1 MKKYVVVYN
10 DTTADVICQNL
21 ADAEEYI
28 LSRAEEDLYEEM
40 LVDTWDDWSE
50 SPQAYIQSYAD
61 YFARVKKGLTHDS
74 WQYHRIYTINGFM
87 LYRAGIHY
95 FIYEIEELD

>member
-10 DTTADVICQNL
+10 DTADVICQNL

-50 SPQAYIQSYAD
+50 SPQAFIQSYAD
-61 YFARVKKGLTHDS
+61 YFARVHHHLS
-74 WQYHRIYTINGFM
+74 YSRIHTTNAFM
-87 LYRAGIHY
+87 LYRKGINY
-95 FIYEIEELD
+95 FIYEVEELD

>member
-28 LSRAEEDLYEEM
+28 LSCAEEDLYEEM
-40 LVDTWDDWSE
+40 LTDIWDDWSE
-50 SPQAYIQSYAD
+50 SPQAFIQSCTEL
-61 YFARVKKGLTHDS
+61 FARVHHHLS
-74 WQYHRIYTINGFM
+74 YSRIHTINGFM
-87 LYRAGIHY
+87 LYRQGINY
-95 FIYEIEELD
+95 YIYEVEELD

>member
-10 DTTADVICQNL
+10 DFAEVICQNL

-40 LVDTWDDWSE
+40 LVDVWDDWSE
-50 SPQAYIQSYAD
+50 SPQAFIQSYTEN
-61 YFARVKKGLTHDS
+61 FAHIGHHFPYSSIHT
-74 WQYHRIYTINGFM
+74 TNAFM
-87 LYRAGIHY
+87 LYRKGINY

>member
-1 MKKYVVVYN
+1 MKKYVVVY
-10 DTTADVICQNL
+10 DDFAEAICQNY
-21 ADAEEYI
+21 ADAEEFI

-50 SPQAYIQSYAD
+50 SPQAFIQSYAE

-74 WQYHRIYTINGFM
+74 WQYHRIYTTNGFM
-87 LYRAGIHY
+87 LYRAGINY
-95 FIYEIEELD
+95 YIYEVEELD

>member
-1 MKKYVVVYN
+1 MKKYIVIYN
-10 DTTADVICQNL
+10 DFAEVICQNL

-50 SPQAYIQSYAD
+50 SPQAFIQSYAEN
-61 YFARVKKGLTHDS
+61 FAHLGHHFPYSSIHT
-74 WQYHRIYTINGFM
+74 TNAFM
-87 LYRAGIHY
+87 LYRKGINY
-95 FIYEIEELD
+95 FIYEVEELD

>member
-1 MKKYVVVYN
+1 MKKYIVSVNDNPGSVVVQ
-10 DTTADVICQNL
+10 TR

-50 SPQAYIQSYAD
+50 SPQAFIQSYAD

-87 LYRAGIHY
+87 LYRAGINY
-95 FIYEIEELD
+95 YIYEVEELD